1 MLSMIQERKGQKKE
15 IKNEEAM
22 DDIKAMIR
30 NFKNSRAGQKENMTA
45 NHYEDSQE
53 YKYK

>member
-1 MLSMIQERKGQKKE
+1 
-15 IKNEEAM
+15 M

-53 YKYK
+53 YKYKWCWFTIKDKTLNIY